1 MALNTNPFV
10 EGIDPTSTFGGYAS
24 VLLQLIRQAI
34 PSSTYGMVLFDTTAP
49 DVTGSNAW
57 RKTCV
62 WLNLTNPN
70 TPTVNVYKEGT
81 SPGWVNT
88 NVIIADNSISTS
100 MIKDYNPATPN
111 TGVTL
116 PKLAPIGGAALQ
128 LIRVNA
134 TATAFEFVSLAG
146 LVTVGSIPV
155 GSLITTGIPPGE
167 LRFAG
172 VFGPTTAQWLTAVQ
186 IINALADATIS
197 PDLIAPPGAL
207 AARSKFLT
215 ARTADT
221 FATYRFL
228 EPNVDMLNDTLSGG
242 KLQNGTVSPG
252 KLESAGIPDGYLMGK
267 VAGVPDWVAPPVI
280 PVAPMTREFAFI
292 TGTQT
297 LTAIGESQIFVG
309 TALTQPTVNA
319 QWNAA
324 AGSYTVLNTGYF
336 KITACINSESD
347 SVTLSTHLSIILRKN
362 GVIVNQTHL
371 LEIDEN
377 GLSASKNF
385 PIVLTHIAKVSVANT
400 DVFTLH
406 GFNNTATDVRIL
418 QYSSLTI
425 ERIDS
430 L

>member
-57 RKTCV
+57 RKTCI
-62 WLNLTNPN
+62 WLNLVVPG
-70 TPTVNVYKEGT
+70 TPTVNVYKEGG
-81 SPGWVNT
+81 SPGWINVN
-88 NVIIADNSISTS
+88 NIIGNGAITTA
-100 MIKDYNPATPN
+100 MIANGA
-111 TGVTL
+111 VTL
-116 PKLAPIGGAALQ
+116 PKLSVSGGAALQ

-134 TATAFEFVSLAG
+134 TNTAFEFVSLAS

-228 EPNVDMLNDTLSGG
+228 EPNVDILSGAMNGNRVTDNTLPVSKIIPGATEGSLLAVVGGTPDWIPAPTANYVNKYESTATALPAIGSTITPLNHGLGGQPINVYGVLVCIAPEHGYILND
-242 KLQNGTVSPG
+242 
-252 KLESAGIPDGYLMGK
+252 E
-267 VAGVPDWVAPPVI
+267 VP
-280 PVAPMTREFAFI
+280 
-292 TGTQT
+292 
-297 LTAIGESQIFVG
+297 LNQIFVSISDNE
-309 TALTQPTVNA
+309 TVAFAAHATTTQIHCVR
-319 QWNAA
+319 
-324 AGSYTVLNTGYF
+324 S
-336 KITACINSESD
+336 SD
-347 SVTLSTHLSIILRKN
+347 
-362 GVIVNQTHL
+362 
-371 LEIDEN
+371 
-377 GLSASKNF
+377 
-385 PIVLTHIAKVSVANT
+385 VAPNNL
-400 DVFTLH
+400 VTLH
-406 GFNNTATDVRIL
+406 GTNGNNVAITTARWNIKF
-418 QYSSLTI
+418 YAI
-425 ERIDS
+425 K
-430 L
+430 

>member
-57 RKTCV
+57 RKTCI
-62 WLNLTNPN
+62 WLNLVVPG
-70 TPTVNVYKEGT
+70 TPTVNVYKEGG
-81 SPGWVNT
+81 SPGWINVN
-88 NVIIADNSISTS
+88 NIIGNNAITTA
-100 MIKDYNPATPN
+100 MIANGA
-111 TGVTL
+111 VTL
-116 PKLAPIGGAALQ
+116 PKLSVSGGAALQ

-134 TATAFEFVSLAG
+134 TNTAFEFVSLAS

-242 KLQNGTVSPG
+242 KLQNGTVSPS

-267 VAGVPDWVAPPVI
+267 VAGVPDWVAPTAVAGIVASKQVVQITPLPAANTPVN
-280 PVAPMTREFAFI
+280 VI
-292 TGTQT
+292 TYAATGGRADIYQFYLVC
-297 LTAIGESQIFVG
+297 LTADHNHQPGDELPLVSVGNDDASNEAGPLIIFD
-309 TALTQPTVNA
+309 A
-319 QWNAA
+319 
-324 AGSYTVLNTGYF
+324 
-336 KITACINSESD
+336 
-347 SVTLSTHLSIILRKN
+347 
-362 GVIVNQTHL
+362 
-371 LEIDEN
+371 
-377 GLSASKNF
+377 SASAVVHRGPVNYQMQDATASTIQSITTAPERARWALKC
-385 PIVLTHIAKVSVANT
+385 VAIR
-400 DVFTLH
+400 F
-406 GFNNTATDVRIL
+406 A
-418 QYSSLTI
+418 
-425 ERIDS
+425 
-430 L
+430 

>member
-62 WLNLTNPN
+62 WLSLLNPAE
-70 TPTVNVYKEGT
+70 PALYVYRT
-81 SPGWVNT
+81 TAPGWVNI
-88 NVIIADNSISTS
+88 NDVISANSITTA
-100 MIKDYNPATPN
+100 MIQNNA
-111 TGVTL
+111 VTL
-116 PKLAPIGGAALQ
+116 AKLSVSGGAALQ

-134 TATAFEFVSLAG
+134 TATAFEFVSLAS

-215 ARTADT
+215 ARMADT

-228 EPNVDMLNDTLSGG
+228 EPNVDILDNTLSGG
-242 KLQNGTVSPG
+242 KLQNGTVVPG
-252 KLESAGIPDGYLMGK
+252 KIESAGIPDGYLMGK
-267 VAGVPDWVAPPVI
+267 VGGVPDWVAPTAVAGIVASKQVVQITPLPAANTPVN
-280 PVAPMTREFAFI
+280 VI
-292 TGTQT
+292 TYAATGGRADIYQFYLVC
-297 LTAIGESQIFVG
+297 LTADHNHQPGDELPLASVGNDDATNEAGPLIIFDASASTVVHRGPANYQI
-309 TALTQPTVNA
+309 QD
-319 QWNAA
+319 AA
-324 AGSYTVLNTGYF
+324 AVTIQSITTGAERARWAL
-336 KITACINSESD
+336 KC
-347 SVTLSTHLSIILRKN
+347 
-362 GVIVNQTHL
+362 
-371 LEIDEN
+371 
-377 GLSASKNF
+377 
-385 PIVLTHIAKVSVANT
+385 VAIR
-400 DVFTLH
+400 F
-406 GFNNTATDVRIL
+406 A
-418 QYSSLTI
+418 
-425 ERIDS
+425 
-430 L
+430 

>member
-57 RKTCV
+57 RKTCI

-116 PKLAPIGGAALQ
+116 SKLAPIGGAALQ

-134 TATAFEFVSLAG
+134 TNTAFEFVSLAS

-197 PDLIAPPGAL
+197 PDLIAPPGVL

-228 EPNVDMLNDTLSGG
+228 EPNVDILDNTLSGG
-242 KLQNGTVSPG
+242 KLQNGTVVPG
-252 KLESAGIPDGYLMGK
+252 KIESAGIPDGYLMGK
-267 VAGVPDWVAPPVI
+267 VAGVPDWVAPTAVAGIVASKQVVQITPLPAANTPVN
-280 PVAPMTREFAFI
+280 VI
-292 TGTQT
+292 TYAATGGRADIYQFYLVC
-297 LTAIGESQIFVG
+297 LTADHNHQPGDELPLVSVGNDDATNEAGPLIIFD
-309 TALTQPTVNA
+309 A
-319 QWNAA
+319 
-324 AGSYTVLNTGYF
+324 
-336 KITACINSESD
+336 
-347 SVTLSTHLSIILRKN
+347 
-362 GVIVNQTHL
+362 
-371 LEIDEN
+371 
-377 GLSASKNF
+377 SASTVVHRGPAF
-385 PIVLTHIAKVSVANT
+385 YQIQDA
-400 DVFTLH
+400 
-406 GFNNTATDVRIL
+406 TAT
-418 QYSSLTI
+418 TI
-425 ERIDS
+425 QSIATAPERARWALKCVAIRFA
-430 L
+430 

>member
-57 RKTCV
+57 RKTCI
-62 WLNLTNPN
+62 WLNLVVPG
-70 TPTVNVYKEGT
+70 TPTVNVYKEGG
-81 SPGWVNT
+81 SPGWINVN
-88 NVIIADNSISTS
+88 NIIGNGAITTA
-100 MIKDYNPATPN
+100 MIANGA
-111 TGVTL
+111 VTL
-116 PKLAPIGGAALQ
+116 PKLSVSGGAALQ

-134 TATAFEFVSLAG
+134 TATAFEFVNVASLI
-146 LVTVGSIPV
+146 TIGSIPV

-221 FATYRFL
+221 FATYRFF

-242 KLQNGTVSPG
+242 KLQNGTVEPS
-252 KLESAGIPDGYLMGK
+252 KIESAGVPDGYLMGK
-267 VAGVPDWVAPPVI
+267 VAGVPDWVAPLTITGATTKFVNTVAETLTQAVPTAVGAGTSIAHTLGQIPTTYRVAFYCQTPEFEYVNGDEIEILGLYRANGFSSDEQSTAYNIRVTSSAVI
-280 PVAPMTREFAFI
+280 VQAQQPTWAMYGVSKT
-292 TGTQT
+292 TGTQ
-297 LTAIGESQIFVG
+297 S
-309 TALTQPTVNA
+309 TALTPGNWRLRLYAT
-319 QWNAA
+319 
-324 AGSYTVLNTGYF
+324 YT
-336 KITACINSESD
+336 S
-347 SVTLSTHLSIILRKN
+347 
-362 GVIVNQTHL
+362 
-371 LEIDEN
+371 
-377 GLSASKNF
+377 
-385 PIVLTHIAKVSVANT
+385 
-400 DVFTLH
+400 
-406 GFNNTATDVRIL
+406 
-418 QYSSLTI
+418 
-425 ERIDS
+425 
-430 L
+430 

>member
-57 RKTCV
+57 RKTCI

-116 PKLAPIGGAALQ
+116 SKLAPIGGAALQ

-134 TATAFEFVSLAG
+134 TNTAFEFVNVASLI
-146 LVTVGSIPV
+146 TIGSIPV

-221 FATYRFL
+221 FATYRFF
-228 EPNVDMLNDTLSGG
+228 EPNVDILSGAM
-242 KLQNGTVSPG
+242 NGNRVTDNTLPVSKIIPG
-252 KLESAGIPDGYLMGK
+252 ATEGSLLAVVGGT
-267 VAGVPDWVAPPVI
+267 PDWI
-280 PVAPMTREFAFI
+280 PSP
-292 TGTQT
+292 
-297 LTAIGESQIFVG
+297 TANYVDKYVSTP
-309 TALTQPTVNA
+309 TAVP
-319 QWNAA
+319 A
-324 AGSYTVLNTGYF
+324 AGSTITPLNHGLGGQPINVYGVLVCVTGEHGYLANDEIPLNQIYRVAGTNEAPMWYFHATTTQIHCVRLNTG
-336 KITACINSESD
+336 ANL
-347 SVTLSTHLSIILRKN
+347 VTSN
-362 GVIVNQTHL
+362 
-371 LEIDEN
+371 
-377 GLSASKNF
+377 
-385 PIVLTHIAKVSVANT
+385 ANT
-400 DVFTLH
+400 GVPVNLNDARWNIKFY
-406 GFNNTATDVRIL
+406 AIK
-418 QYSSLTI
+418 
-425 ERIDS
+425 
-430 L
+430 